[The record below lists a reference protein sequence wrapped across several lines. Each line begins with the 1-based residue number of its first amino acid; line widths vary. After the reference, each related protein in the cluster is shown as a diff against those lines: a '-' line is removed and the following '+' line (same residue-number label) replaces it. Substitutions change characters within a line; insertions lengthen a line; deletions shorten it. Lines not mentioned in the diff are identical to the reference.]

1 MRGIAVR
8 KTMATHQHK
17 IWGGLLLTACIG
29 WGATYIDLLEAEKS
43 AKYSHQ
49 WWTASQV
56 ALHYTNENAKG
67 SVSESYSEARGIML
81 SQARSNPE
89 GAFILLQ
96 AAEMAGDVTLH
107 QQLIKEVANVST
119 QGRMATIGDWLL
131 GELEEASGAVRVSAQ
146 TDGLLTQEQ
155 RSKLVEC
162 INRAKEGK
170 LNQSMFLAQRYG
182 IPDMTGQAAC
192 NL

>member
-1 MRGIAVR
+1 M
-8 KTMATHQHK
+8 
-17 IWGGLLLTACIG
+17 
-29 WGATYIDLLEAEKS
+29 
-43 AKYSHQ
+43 
-49 WWTASQV
+49 
-56 ALHYTNENAKG
+56 
-67 SVSESYSEARGIML
+67 
-81 SQARSNPE
+81 
-89 GAFILLQ
+89 LQ